1 MKKDSV
7 IGLRHLESF
16 CIVRNRTLIIFK
28 MQITIITLF
37 LFFFATST
45 LAENGYD
52 IWLRYV
58 KVSDVSLLEQ
68 YKSYASQIVVQGLS
82 GTMISTKNELSNG
95 LDGLLDRNTPIQS
108 SITSN
113 GAIVVGTP
121 SNSTI
126 INKLGLTLD
135 KSTDAYKIISTT
147 VDGYSI
153 IVIVS
158 SGEIGALYG
167 SFHLLRLLQ
176 TGHSLI
182 NLNISE
188 KPKIKR
194 RLLNHWDNLNG
205 TIERGYAGSSLW
217 KWSSLPDILDK
228 RYTDYA
234 RACAS
239 IGINGT
245 VLNNVNA
252 DANILNST
260 YLPKV
265 KALADVFR
273 PYGIKVYVSANFAA
287 PQKIGGLST
296 SDPLNSSVISW
307 WAQKCDEIYELIPD
321 FGGFLVKANSE
332 GQPGPKTYAR
342 THADGANCLADALAP
357 HGGVVIWRAFVYDD
371 FIDTDRLKRAY
382 KEFKPLDGLF
392 HSNVII
398 QAKNGPFDFQPR
410 EPVHPLFGG
419 LTMTHIGAEFQITKE
434 YLGQGKQLVY
444 LAPLWKE
451 VLDFDT
457 YAKGAGS
464 TVEKVLDGSVFND
477 SVSCLAGV
485 ANTGSDS
492 NWCGHHFN
500 QANWY
505 AFGRLAWNYTLSSEE
520 IADEWTKMTWGWNST
535 VVSTIKKMLSGS
547 HDACVNYMEPLGLGG
562 IFKYSGHYGPEP
574 GYNSDQTHADWNSV
588 YWHKADSYGLGYD
601 RTTSGSDYVSQYYTE
616 NKNKFNSI
624 STCPLEYLCWF
635 FHVPW
640 EQKLSTNRTF
650 WNELCYR
657 YYDGLHYVGIMD
669 SVQWPSL
676 RSFVDEQRYSEVKQ
690 KLDTNYIDARA
701 WRDTCTNYFA
711 KFSNLPIPQYE
722 PTTFVNH
729 QPAILRNGPVK
740 IRVFDLQ
747 GRLKAT
753 LISKTQANYMNYK
766 NVIGKTIG
774 RGSYI
779 VCQKESKPFKVI
791 ICSGRESVSKE

>member
-1 MKKDSV
+1 MIILRLQIV
-7 IGLRHLESF
+7 IFSIFLISF
-16 CIVRNRTLIIFK
+16 
-28 MQITIITLF
+28 
-37 LFFFATST
+37 AASSS
-45 LAENGYD
+45 AENGYD
-52 IWLRYV
+52 LWLRYA
-58 KVSDVSLLEQ
+58 KVSDASLLTQ
-68 YKSYASQIVVQGLS
+68 YKNSVLQIVVQGS
-82 GTMISTKNELSNG
+82 SATMNAAKTELSNG
-95 LDGLLDRNTPIQS
+95 LNGLLAQTTPGQN

-121 SNSTI
+121 SNSSI
-126 INKLGLTLD
+126 INELGLTLD
-135 KSTDAYKIISTT
+135 KNTDAYKIISTT
-147 VDGYSI
+147 ADGYSI
-153 IVIVS
+153 IAIAS
-158 SGEIGALYG
+158 SGELGALYG
-167 SFHLLRLLQ
+167 SFHLLRLIQ
-176 TGHSLI
+176 TGQSLS

-188 KPKIKR
+188 KPKIR
-194 RLLNHWDNLNG
+194 LRLLNHWDNLNG

-217 KWSSLPDILDK
+217 KWSSLPGTLDK
-228 RYTDYA
+228 RYIDYA

-239 IGINGT
+239 TGINGT

-252 DANILNST
+252 DPIILNST

-265 KALADVFR
+265 KALADAFR
-273 PYGIKVYVSANFAA
+273 PYGIRVYLSANFAA
-287 PQKIGGLST
+287 PQSIGGLST
-296 SDPLNSSVISW
+296 ADPLNASVVSW
-307 WAQKCDEIYELIPD
+307 WAQKCDEIYKLIPD

-332 GQPGPKTYAR
+332 GQPGPKTYNR
-342 THADGANCLADALAP
+342 THADGANCLADALAS

-371 FIDTDRLKRAY
+371 AIDTDRLKRAY
-382 KEFKPLDGLF
+382 KEIKPLDGRF

-419 LTMTHIGAEFQITKE
+419 LTMTHVGGEFQITKE
-434 YLGQGKQLVY
+434 YLGQNIQLVY
-444 LAPLWKE
+444 LGPYWKE

-464 TVEKVLDGSVFND
+464 TVGKVLDGSVYND

-505 AFGRLAWNYTLSSEE
+505 AFGRLAWNYTLSSDE
-520 IADEWTKMTWGWNST
+520 IADEWTKMTWGWNTT
-535 VVSTIKKMLSGS
+535 VVTTIKKMLEGS
-547 HDACVNYMEPLGLGG
+547 REACVNYMDPLGLGG

-574 GYNSDQTHADWNSV
+574 GYNSDQTHPDWNSV

-601 RTTSGSDYVSQYYTE
+601 RTSSGSDYVSQYFTE

-624 STCPLEYLCWF
+624 TTCPLEYLCWF

-640 EQKLSTNRTF
+640 EQKLSTGRTF

-657 YYDGLHYVGIMD
+657 YYDGLHYVGVMD

-676 RSFVDEQRYSEVKQ
+676 SSLIDAQRYSEVKQ
-690 KLDTNYIDARA
+690 KLDINYRDARA

-711 KFSNLPIPQYE
+711 KFSKLPVPEYK
-722 PTTFVNH
+722 PTSVINH
-729 QPAILRNGPVK
+729 RPNISKSTPLK
-740 IRVFDLQ
+740 IHVYDLQ

-753 LISKTQANYMNYK
+753 FNSRQSIDYSSYK
-766 NVIGKTIG
+766 STIGKMAGHGIYIICYKGTEPFKITIG
-774 RGSYI
+774 
-779 VCQKESKPFKVI
+779 
-791 ICSGRESVSKE
+791 SGH